1 MNLYPHTYNCTSF
14 QQNIID
20 VAKKAFPDAIQH
32 VAPEQAIK
40 DLGFKVT
47 LVYWDSAIQ
56 TEASFGA
63 NQALIF
69 SSEEAQEEE
78 LFGTMQKWLKEHPF
92 VLSSLESKGLEF
104 DDVGE
109 NISRSTSMVHCF
121 PIPALVSNNAIFLCV
136 LNMLPVL
143 GI

>member
-1 MNLYPHTYNCTSF
+1 MIFQCFHDYTSI

-20 VAKKAFPDAIQH
+20 VAKKEFPDAIQH

-69 SSEEAQEEE
+69 SSEEAQHKE
-78 LFGTMQKWLKEHPF
+78 LFDTMQKWLKDHPF

-109 NISRSTSMVHCF
+109 SVSTRSSLMIHCF
-121 PIPALVSNNAIFLCV
+121 PVFSLVSNNTILS
-136 LNMLPVL
+136 LY
-143 GI
+143 